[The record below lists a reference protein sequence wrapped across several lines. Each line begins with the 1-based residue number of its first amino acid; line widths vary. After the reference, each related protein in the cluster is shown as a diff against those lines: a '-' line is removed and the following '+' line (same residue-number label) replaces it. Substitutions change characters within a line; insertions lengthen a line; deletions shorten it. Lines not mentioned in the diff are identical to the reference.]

1 MDVRFYLEPETDE
14 PHIYNHG
21 IAEEEAVEALRS
33 SGEDRPGRNGRRV
46 FIRRTLAGKRLRDV
60 YVPVFELDNVLV
72 ITAHELAGKP
82 LVAYRRRRRR
92 EGT

>member
-1 MDVRFYLEPETDE
+1 
-14 PHIYNHG
+14 
-21 IAEEEAVEALRS
+21 
-33 SGEDRPGRNGRRV
+33 
-46 FIRRTLAGKRLRDV
+46 LRDV

-92 EGT
+92 RGT